1 MGLFNQN
8 VFRLIK
14 PIIKDDQSRS
24 CFARIIFN
32 ILKEN
37 RGEGNLASTIRDPM
51 GPLAVGF
58 TQVIFFLKIW
68 DERRNLKLDF
78 LAKPKSLN

>member
-58 TQVIFFLKIW
+58 TQVIFFKSGLKEEI
-68 DERRNLKLDF
+68 
-78 LAKPKSLN
+78 